1 MREIL
6 VLLFWLMLFAGIG
19 FIITY
24 VFTRIF
30 KNKWVRLIPSFLA
43 IIFIVYSLYRML
55 NATEG
60 FEDLGYFLMLLFFAC
75 SLVGTFIAYFIRRKK

>member
-43 IIFIVYSLYRML
+43 IILSYIVY
-55 NATEG
+55 TEC
-60 FEDLGYFLMLLFFAC
+60 LMLLKD
-75 SLVGTFIAYFIRRKK
+75 LKI